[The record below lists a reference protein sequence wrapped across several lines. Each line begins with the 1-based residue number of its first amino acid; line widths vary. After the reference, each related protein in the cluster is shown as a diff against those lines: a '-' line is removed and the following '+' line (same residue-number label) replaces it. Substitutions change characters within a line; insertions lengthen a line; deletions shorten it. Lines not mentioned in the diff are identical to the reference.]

1 LSPCGKHRKE
11 SPEVHLNLLLLS
23 IVLLL
28 AIGALAYFMRK
39 PSNRNAGD
47 RMPERGE
54 PGAPNKPRGEP
65 LNAAE
70 VRRSEQTAKR

>member
-1 LSPCGKHRKE
+1 MG
-11 SPEVHLNLLLLS
+11 HLNLTLLT
-23 IVLLL
+23 IVLLI
-28 AIGALAYFMRK
+28 AVGAFVYFMRK

-65 LNAAE
+65 LSAAE
-70 VRRSEQTAKR
+70 VRRSESAAKR

>member
-1 LSPCGKHRKE
+1 MG
-11 SPEVHLNLLLLS
+11 HLNLTLLT

-28 AIGALAYFMRK
+28 AIGTFVYFMRK
-39 PSNRNAGD
+39 PSNRNAGE

-65 LNAAE
+65 LTRDE
-70 VRRSEQTAKR
+70 VARSERTAKN